1 MLRVCVFCG
10 SKSGDRAE
18 YAESAEQ
25 LGHWLARG
33 GHTLI
38 YGGGSTGMMG
48 LLAEAVLAALQ
59 RRGVQLFAYSTGDKA
74 DAVTQ
79 RQRRSVTGI
88 LLPGDNPS
96 GAAAPNPATLDSA
109 TQH

>member
-25 LGHWLARG
+25 LGRWLARG

-38 YGGGSTGMMG
+38 YGGGSTGIMG
-48 LLAEAVLAALQ
+48 LLAEAVTHPDDHAW
-59 RRGVQLFAYSTGDKA
+59 
-74 DAVTQ
+74 VTY
-79 RQRRSVTGI
+79 RLRANARWHSMRW
-88 LLPGDNPS
+88 
-96 GAAAPNPATLDSA
+96 SA
-109 TQH
+109 NDVL